1 MCVILNKR
9 RLGHV
14 DVPAAD
20 QVVHLPVEEGQQQRA
35 DVRAVDVGIGHDD
48 HLAVAAL
55 AEIDLFADAAADG
68 RDHAA
73 DFLVGQHLVFARFIG
88 VDDLAAQGEDG
99 LELAVAAALG
109 AAAGRIALD
118 EVQLAALDD
127 LARAVAELARQSAA
141 GEDALAVAEE
151 GLGLAGRLA
160 GLGRQHGLG
169 DHQLGRLGMLFQIL
183 RKEVADD
190 RIDDAFHLR
199 VVELDLGLR
208 LRTAGSAAAPRRS
221 P

>member
-1 MCVILNKR
+1 M
-9 RLGHV
+9 
-14 DVPAAD
+14 
-20 QVVHLPVEEGQQQRA
+20 
-35 DVRAVDVGIGHDD
+35 
-48 HLAVAAL
+48 

-73 DFLVGQHLVFARFIG
+73 DFLVGQHLVFAGLVG

-99 LELAVAAALG
+99 LELAVAAAFG

-127 LARAVAELARQSAA
+127 LARAVAEFARQPAA
-141 GEDALAVAEE
+141 GQDALAVAEE

-160 GLGRQHGLG
+160 GFGRQHGLG
-169 DHQLGRLGMLFQIL
+169 DHQLGRLGMLFQVL
-183 RKEVADD
+183 GQEVADHGV
-190 RIDDAFHLR
+190 DDAFQLG

-208 LRTAGSAAAPRRS
+208 FELRVRQRGPRRS